1 MKTKKSFE
9 KFEISY
15 FRSVNK
21 EPLVTDDIN
30 LVRDLITRLE
40 MWDYVDIN
48 EVNMI
53 IGYYPDGDFDMIWT
67 SEEGEL
73 ISL

>member
-1 MKTKKSFE
+1 MKFE
-9 KFEISY
+9 KFEVIY

-40 MWDYVDIN
+40 LWDYIDSE
-48 EVNMI
+48 EVAMI
-53 IGYYPDGDFDMIWT
+53 VGYYPDGELETIWT
-67 SEEGEL
+67 EEEGEL

>member
-1 MKTKKSFE
+1 MEFE
-9 KFEISY
+9 KFEVIY

-40 MWDYVDIN
+40 LWDYIDSE
-48 EVNMI
+48 EVAMI
-53 IGYYPDGDFDMIWT
+53 VGYYPDGELETIWT
-67 SEEGEL
+67 EEEGEL

>member
-1 MKTKKSFE
+1 MKFE
-9 KFEISY
+9 KFEIIY

-40 MWDYVDIN
+40 LWDYIDSE
-48 EVNMI
+48 EVAMI
-53 IGYYPDGDFDMIWT
+53 VGYYPDGELETIWT
-67 SEEGEL
+67 EEEGEL

>member
-1 MKTKKSFE
+1 MEFE
-9 KFEISY
+9 KFEICY
-15 FRSVNK
+15 FRSVDK

-40 MWDYVDIN
+40 EWDYVDIN

-53 IGYYPDGDFDMIWT
+53 IGYYPNGDFDMIWT

-73 ISL
+73 IIL

>member
-1 MKTKKSFE
+1 MEFE
-9 KFEISY
+9 KFEIIY

-40 MWDYVDIN
+40 LWDYVDSE
-48 EVNMI
+48 EVAMI
-53 IGYYPDGDFDMIWT
+53 VGYYPDGELETIWT
-67 SEEGEL
+67 EEEGEL

>member
-1 MKTKKSFE
+1 MKFE
-9 KFEISY
+9 KFEVIY

-40 MWDYVDIN
+40 LWDYVDSE
-48 EVNMI
+48 EVAMI
-53 IGYYPDGDFDMIWT
+53 VGYYPDGELETIWT
-67 SEEGEL
+67 EEEGEL

>member
-1 MKTKKSFE
+1 MKFE
-9 KFEISY
+9 KFEVIY

-40 MWDYVDIN
+40 LWDYVDSE
-48 EVNMI
+48 EVAMI
-53 IGYYPDGDFDMIWT
+53 VGYYPDGELETIWT
-67 SEEGEL
+67 EEEGEL
-73 ISL
+73 IIL

>member
-1 MKTKKSFE
+1 MKFE
-9 KFEISY
+9 KFEIIY

-40 MWDYVDIN
+40 LWDYVDSE
-48 EVNMI
+48 EVAMI
-53 IGYYPDGDFDMIWT
+53 VGYYPDGELETIWT
-67 SEEGEL
+67 EEEGEL

>member
-1 MKTKKSFE
+1 MEFE
-9 KFEISY
+9 KFEIIY

-40 MWDYVDIN
+40 LWDYVDSE
-48 EVNMI
+48 EVAMI
-53 IGYYPDGDFDMIWT
+53 VGYYPDGELETIWT
-67 SEEGEL
+67 EEEGEL
-73 ISL
+73 IIL

>member
-1 MKTKKSFE
+1 MKFE
-9 KFEISY
+9 KFEIIY

-40 MWDYVDIN
+40 EWDYVDIN

-53 IGYYPDGDFDMIWT
+53 IGYYPDGELETIWT
-67 SEEGEL
+67 EEEGEL

>member
-1 MKTKKSFE
+1 MKFE
-9 KFEISY
+9 KFEVIY

-30 LVRDLITRLE
+30 FIRDLIIRLE
-40 MWDYVDIN
+40 LWDYIDSE
-48 EVNMI
+48 EVAMI
-53 IGYYPDGDFDMIWT
+53 IGYYSNGEFETIWT
-67 SEEGEL
+67 EEEGEL